1 MFIPQLRYIAVY
13 CERMDDP
20 KYLPNS
26 LSVQYSELM
35 QNCVR
40 PISDGSN
47 ISFKSKQ
54 INKKRYWYLYISIG
68 STRREHYLGEE
79 TAKLLDRIDD
89 EKAAWESDT
98 DDRELRQRLVSML
111 IGGGMATLGRD
122 EGKVISLLERNGVFL
137 AGAALVGTV
146 AFRAYA
152 NMLSVSWASSVG
164 TQDVDIAA
172 DNHYTLALPR
182 PRSPIHLGQIILD
195 SGMGFFEVPALNRKQ
210 PSTSFKIRGRDFI
223 VDVLAPMKARETA
236 KPVLL
241 TDFGTYASPLRD
253 LDYLLHD
260 LQPAVLLYEHG
271 IIVNVPAPGRFAI
284 HKCVLSQKRPAAY
297 AAKAL
302 KDQSQAEQVF
312 RVLLD
317 SRPADIT
324 LAYEAAK
331 VHGQSFVNS
340 FNSGLRMIDEDIASA
355 VREIIR

>member
-1 MFIPQLRYIAVY
+1 MSDI
-13 CERMDDP
+13 

-47 ISFKSKQ
+47 ISFKSKE
-54 INKKRYWYLYISIG
+54 INNKRYWYLYISVG

-79 TAKLLDRIDD
+79 TTELLDRIDN
-89 EKAAWESDT
+89 EKALWESDT
-98 DDRELRQRLVSML
+98 DDRELRQRLVNML
-111 IGGGMATLGRD
+111 IGGGMASVGRD
-122 EGKVISLLERNGVFL
+122 EGKVVSLLERNGVFL
-137 AGAALVGTV
+137 AGATLIGTM

-152 NMLSVSWASSVG
+152 NMLSVSWASDSG
-164 TQDVDIAA
+164 TQDVDLAA
-172 DNHYTLALPR
+172 DNHYALALPR
-182 PRSPIHLGQIILD
+182 PRSKIDLKQIILD

-223 VDVLAPMKARETA
+223 VDVLAPMKGRETTR
-236 KPVLL
+236 PVLL

-253 LDYLLHD
+253 LDYLLQD

-271 IIVNVPAPGRFAI
+271 IMINVPAPGRFAI
-284 HKCVLSQKRPAAY
+284 HKCALSQKRPAAF

-302 KDQSQAEQVF
+302 KDRNQAEQVF
-312 RVLLD
+312 SVLLD

-324 LAYEAAK
+324 LAHDAAK
-331 VHGQSFVNS
+331 AQGQSFVSS
-340 FNSGLRMIDEDIASA
+340 FYAGLDLIDKDIAKA
-355 VREIIR
+355 VRDRIGPDHD